1 MTFGKRT
8 VPPKLPEPGDD
19 VCPDC
24 RGAGAIRGRGQRK
37 VCLTCKG
44 SGKKTTSAAVEA
56 REDVAKSPARRIPRP
71 SMPEGL
77 LHGR

>member
-1 MTFGKRT
+1 MTFGKR
-8 VPPKLPEPGDD
+8 VPPRLPEPEDD

-44 SGKKTTSAAVEA
+44 SGKKTSAAVEA
-56 REDVAKSPARRIPRP
+56 REDEAKSPEATDTAAVDA
-71 SMPEGL
+71 
-77 LHGR
+77 

>member
-8 VPPKLPEPGDD
+8 VSPKLPEPGDD

-44 SGKKTTSAAVEA
+44 SGKKTSAAVEA
-56 REDVAKSPARRIPRP
+56 HEGAAKSPEATDTAA
-71 SMPEGL
+71 L
-77 LHGR
+77 DA